1 MRKNSPAAKAFRKVK
16 KDSLSTLKKKVW
28 ALFSK
33 YIRLRYADWDG
44 IVQCYTCP
52 KKKHWKQ
59 MQAGHGFG
67 GRSNSILFEEKI
79 VRPQCYGCNIMMKGN
94 YDIFHAKL
102 EKEYGFGILQE
113 FIEIKRQ
120 TKQFTGEELKNLA
133 KHYKQ
138 LCEQLNDNE

>member
-1 MRKNSPAAKAFRKVK
+1 MKKNSPAAKAFRKVK

-33 YIRLRYADWDG
+33 FIRLKYAKNG
-44 IVQCYTCP
+44 MVECYTCGIV
-52 KKKHWKQ
+52 KHWKQ

-67 GRSNSILFEEKI
+67 GRSNSILFESKI

-102 EKEYGFGILQE
+102 ETEYGFGILQE
-113 FIEIKRQ
+113 FVKIKQQ
-120 TKQFTGEELKNLA
+120 TRHFTAQELKDLA
-133 KHYKQ
+133 AEYKER
-138 LCEQLNDNE
+138 CEQLINDDE